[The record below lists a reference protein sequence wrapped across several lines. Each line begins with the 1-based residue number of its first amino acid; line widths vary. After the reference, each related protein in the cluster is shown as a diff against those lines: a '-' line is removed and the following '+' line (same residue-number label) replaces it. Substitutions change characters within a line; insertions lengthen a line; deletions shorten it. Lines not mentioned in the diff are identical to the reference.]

1 VLSANSNN
9 PRGLDVARAVLGI
22 AQVIERVGFVE
33 TIREFPVE
41 VNGPFIARD
50 GSLRLPS

>member
-1 VLSANSNN
+1 VRSAYGARERRINGSSVLSANSNN

-33 TIREFPVE
+33 TIREFPV
-41 VNGPFIARD
+41 
-50 GSLRLPS
+50 